1 MKLISCSLII
11 LLSFYSKGQNPIDK
25 DEAKNIKEFYN
36 IALREQQAY
45 QWLDAL
51 CNDIGPRPAG
61 SENANKAAKWA
72 KAELE
77 KIGLENVW
85 LQEVDVPHWVRGDET
100 ATLVELIQEKKL
112 AITALGGSVGT
123 PAGGIEANVV
133 EVSSFDEL
141 EELGTE
147 NIKDK
152 IVFFN
157 IPMDPTNF
165 NTGFSYGMAGK
176 QRWAGAAEASKY
188 GAVAVLTRSLTLKR
202 DNYPHTGSMSY
213 GDAKV
218 KIPAA
223 ALSIKATERLH
234 EKLQTNTGLTV
245 RLVLTCKSLERTT
258 GYNVIGDLKG
268 SEKPDE
274 IVLVGGHLDSWD
286 LGTGA
291 QDDGAGSVQSMQ
303 VLSLFKKT
311 GYAPKRTH
319 RVVLFM
325 NEEFGLDGA
334 KTYAKYAKE
343 NNINHVIALE
353 SDGGS
358 GTPRGFSFDTN
369 METVDAI
376 REFKSL
382 LAPYGLHDYAKGGS
396 GADINQLKSEGTI
409 LIGYRPDNQRY
420 FDYHHAYTDRFDII
434 NARELELGAAGMAAL
449 LYLLDKY
456 DVGVIQK

>member
-1 MKLISCSLII
+1 MKSIFSI
-11 LLSFYSKGQNPIDK
+11 LALFFLGNVFSQTIDK

-36 IALREQQAY
+36 IALSEQQAY

-77 KIGLENVW
+77 KMGLENVW

-100 ATLVELIQEKKL
+100 ATLIELIQEKKL

-141 EELGTE
+141 EELGEE
-147 NIKDK
+147 NIKGK

-157 IPMDPTNF
+157 IPMDPKNF

-188 GAVAVLTRSLTLKR
+188 GAAAVLTRSLTLKR

-223 ALSIKATERLH
+223 ALSIEATERLH
-234 EKLQTNTGLTV
+234 EKLQTNSGLTI

-258 GYNVIGDLKG
+258 GYNVIGDIKG
-268 SEKPDE
+268 IEKPDE

-303 VLSLFKKT
+303 VMSLFKKT

-343 NNINHVIALE
+343 QNINHVIALE

-434 NARELELGAAGMAAL
+434 NARELELGAAGMASL

-456 DVGVIQK
+456 EVGVIQK